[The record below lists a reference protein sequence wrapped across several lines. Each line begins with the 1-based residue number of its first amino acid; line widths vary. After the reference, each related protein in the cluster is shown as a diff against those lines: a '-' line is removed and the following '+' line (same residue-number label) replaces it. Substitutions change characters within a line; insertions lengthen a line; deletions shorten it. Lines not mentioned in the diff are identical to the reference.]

1 MAEIQLHDVSLDYST
16 PAREPVS
23 RIFQI
28 RRERNVEDLPVE
40 TGKRIL
46 ALDHV
51 NLTIPDG
58 QTFTVVGPSGCGKS
72 TLLRVVAGIANNYS
86 GQVLYDGV
94 DVHEVSPKDR
104 YIGMVFQNF
113 ALYPNF
119 DNEGNLS
126 FFFKMHK
133 INDEKTRER
142 IQYTSDLMG
151 IGFDK
156 LLPRNPKTLSGGE
169 KQRVAIARAI
179 VRAPKLFLLDEPLSS
194 LDAKLRLQTRSEIK
208 RLLHQFNITSLYV
221 THDQT
226 EAIAL
231 GDQIVVMH
239 SGRIEQVG
247 TYQDLME
254 KPVSEFVAG
263 FLGLPPMN
271 LLPSGSISGN
281 KLVLGNYLITLS
293 SRVYPLVANGQSI
306 TLGFR
311 REAVKVSVEQSS
323 GNGIQLRGEV
333 EALEPDY
340 AQRTQVVYVRDGL
353 WSYSGLCP
361 LDMKLR
367 VGQIVHAEL
376 DPERLYFFDG
386 GSGLRL

>member
-1 MAEIQLHDVSLDYST
+1 
-16 PAREPVS
+16 
-23 RIFQI
+23 
-28 RRERNVEDLPVE
+28 
-40 TGKRIL
+40 
-46 ALDHV
+46 
-51 NLTIPDG
+51 
-58 QTFTVVGPSGCGKS
+58 
-72 TLLRVVAGIANNYS
+72 
-86 GQVLYDGV
+86 
-94 DVHEVSPKDR
+94 
-104 YIGMVFQNF
+104 
-113 ALYPNF
+113 
-119 DNEGNLS
+119 
-126 FFFKMHK
+126 
-133 INDEKTRER
+133 
-142 IQYTSDLMG
+142 
-151 IGFDK
+151 
-156 LLPRNPKTLSGGE
+156 
-169 KQRVAIARAI
+169 
-179 VRAPKLFLLDEPLSS
+179 
-194 LDAKLRLQTRSEIK
+194 
-208 RLLHQFNITSLYV
+208 
-221 THDQT
+221 
-226 EAIAL
+226 
-231 GDQIVVMH
+231 VVMH
-239 SGRIEQVG
+239 SGKIEQVG

-254 KPVSEFVAG
+254 NPVSEFVAG

-281 KLVLGNYLITLS
+281 KLVLGNYLIPLS
-293 SRVYPLVANGQSI
+293 SRVYPLVANGQSV